1 MSKRSVSVRI
11 RGQDFRIRSEENEE
25 SLRRVASY
33 LDETMARVEQRTGTV
48 DSLGVAMLTAL
59 NLAREVL
66 ELRELGGGAGD
77 SRAIADPAALR
88 SLIELAESALEAP
101 STGS

>member
-66 ELRELGGGAGD
+66 ELRELGGGGD